1 MLKKP
6 LAVLSCFLAL
16 SIFLASCVGGR
27 TEPDPDR
34 HPGPDERKAARKGLH
49 I

>member
-6 LAVLSCFLAL
+6 LAFVCSILAL
-16 SIFLASCVGGR
+16 SVLLTSCVGGR

-34 HPGPDERKAARKGLH
+34 HPDPYERKLARKG
-49 I
+49 IYG